1 MTDQPGSRSINV
13 RGNASG
19 NFTTGDNA
27 TQRLEFTSTGV
38 QPEPESIRS
47 FVELMASEIP
57 RFGLS
62 AEQESGARNALR
74 ELEREAAGETVSP
87 SRVERAM
94 LALGGYLSQAGAP
107 AVAAAFMTLAVH
119 LGVAPPR

>member
-13 RGNASG
+13 GGNASG
-19 NFTTGDNA
+19 NFTTGDHA
-27 TQRLEFTSTGV
+27 TQRLAYTSTGV
-38 QPEPESIRS
+38 QPESIRS

-62 AEQESGARNALR
+62 AEQESGARDALR
-74 ELEREAAGETVSP
+74 ELERESVGETVSP

-94 LALGGYLSQAGAP
+94 LTLGGYLSQAGAP
-107 AVAAAFMTLAVH
+107 AVAAAFMALAIH
-119 LGVAPPR
+119 MGVAPPR